1 MLLVGFDSAAAFSSS
16 EVSMSTAIGFSRVP
30 SLKHGATTDAA
41 ERVSTCVGPPLPWS
55 IAGSL
60 VPVVWL
66 HHALLVLHHHLL
78 LVVVI
83 VDLDH
88 WSPAMP
94 PMTTRNRSGVFG
106 AVRRTTAHS
115 FTSSGCSR
123 QARRPPCS
131 CLIKE
136 GAERLHEVS
145 IAHVSL
151 HQKRARPPYLS
162 CPQRASS
169 WTSGLWSQ
177 ATPSG
182 SPRHLSYRPR
192 PRLLNHQQRLLPLLP
207 PRSCLARLGCPSL
220 TNNPGATAQHQG

>member
-136 GAERLHEVS
+136 GAERITRGQHSTCVTTPETHKAPLPFLS
-145 IAHVSL
+145 STGFFLDFGSL
-151 HQKRARPPYLS
+151 VAGDAFLLSSASFLPPPPPPPEPPAAPPPPPPPPL
-162 CPQRASS
+162 
-169 WTSGLWSQ
+169 LFSQ
-177 ATPSG
+177 ARMSIPD
-182 SPRHLSYRPR
+182 
-192 PRLLNHQQRLLPLLP
+192 
-207 PRSCLARLGCPSL
+207 
-220 TNNPGATAQHQG
+220 